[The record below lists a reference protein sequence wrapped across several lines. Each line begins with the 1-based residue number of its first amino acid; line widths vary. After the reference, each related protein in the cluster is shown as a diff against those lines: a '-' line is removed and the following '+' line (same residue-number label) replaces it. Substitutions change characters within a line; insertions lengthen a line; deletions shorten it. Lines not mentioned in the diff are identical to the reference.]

1 MDQSFQTDI
10 DSIREYVHREYPDY
24 TVTLIGELENEE
36 YQSYKFLYEELCAKL
51 AQSRSKIGELEEE
64 LFNQQTDLENRD
76 REISFLNSKI
86 RNLELSNDRLKDSSL
101 DYLELIDKFTS
112 EEITVSE
119 PAVYNRNNKKIEPL
133 PYCENPAVYQFHRP
147 SWFSP
152 LAPELS
158 KENTAKHLAGKTAP
172 VLKEKL
178 SFWNNILKRFHT
190 GEDKNLLAHEVDQKR
205 ANDINELI
213 SSNISNEEKY
223 VKYIML
229 TPGMPKDYLNT
240 LMGAADLGLDATV
253 VIRLLE
259 QPAELFNKEV
269 FEAYVSRV
277 HKGSEYNLKQELAEE
292 LLRDEWSIRAAVNG
306 KEEVFKLVPY
316 QMLTDLLDKLT
327 AIKQNLEGEGC
338 ENTEDTDKKFAAE
351 PCAEMAQGSAQEEI
365 FYENE
370 EPLIELDD
378 SMIDM

>member
-1 MDQSFQTDI
+1 MDQNLNTDI

-24 TVTLIGELENEE
+24 TVSLIKELENEE
-36 YQSYKFLYEELCAKL
+36 HQSYKFLYEKLCAEL
-51 AQSRSKIGELEEE
+51 AQSQSRNGELEAE
-64 LFNQQTDLENRD
+64 LFDQGTDLANRD
-76 REISFLNSKI
+76 REIAFLNSKI
-86 RNLELSNDRLKDSSL
+86 ENLELSNSRLKDSSL
-101 DYLELIDKFTS
+101 DYLEIIDKFTA
-112 EEITVSE
+112 EEIIVSE
-119 PAVYNRNNKKIEPL
+119 PSVYNRDNKKIEPL
-133 PYCENPAVYQFHRP
+133 PYCETPAVYQFRRP

-158 KENTAKHLAGKTAP
+158 KENAAKHMADKTAP
-172 VLKEKL
+172 MLKERL
-178 SFWNNILKRFHT
+178 SFWNNILDRFHA
-190 GEDKNLLAHEVDQKR
+190 GGDKNLLAHEVDKKR
-205 ANDINELI
+205 SDDINKLI

-229 TPGMPKDYLNT
+229 TPGMPKNYLNT

-259 QPAELFNKEV
+259 QPAELFNQEV

-292 LLRDEWSIRAAVNG
+292 LLRDEWSIRATVNG

-327 AIKQNLEGEGC
+327 AIKHNLEGC
-338 ENTEDTDKKFAAE
+338 ENTEDTYEKFAAE

-365 FYENE
+365 FFENE

-378 SMIDM
+378 SMLDM